1 MTTAETATRVGI
13 ICGGGVLPF
22 AVADAVM
29 ARGREPALFALRGQA
44 DPASVARYRHHWI
57 HFGQFGRLRRLLAAE
72 RCGDIIMI
80 GSTVRFSVTD
90 ARLDWMTLRLMPKV
104 LSGLRGGDDH
114 ALRTVARAFEEEGF
128 RVVGI
133 ADLAPELLMPDGAL
147 TRRAPDEAAAADI
160 ALGRSVLKAMSP
172 FDVGQGA
179 VVIDRHVV
187 AVEDIGG
194 TDALLARV
202 ASLRADGRLRAKP
215 GRGVLVKAPKSG
227 QDRRLDLPAFGPKTV
242 EGVAAAGLAGIAVA
256 AGSTVVVEGDRLVDL
271 ADRAGIFVVGVAAE
285 GPAP

>member
-1 MTTAETATRVGI
+1 MTTAETATTVGI

-22 AVADAVM
+22 AVADAVS
-29 ARGREPALFALRGQA
+29 ARGRVPVLFALRGQA
-44 DPASVARYRHHWI
+44 DPSRVARYRHHWI
-57 HFGQFGRLRRLLAAE
+57 YVGQFGRLRRTLAAE
-72 RCGDIIMI
+72 RCGDIIMV
-80 GSTVRFSVTD
+80 GSTVRFSVAD
-90 ARLDWMTLRLMPKV
+90 VRLDWMTLRLMPKV

-114 ALRTVARAFEEEGF
+114 ALRTVAGAFEAQGF

-133 ADLAPELLMPDGAL
+133 ADLAPELLMPAGAL
-147 TRRAPDEAAAADI
+147 TRHAPDEAAAADI

-172 FDVGQGA
+172 FDIGQGV

-194 TDALLARV
+194 TDALLERV
-202 ASLRADGRLRAKP
+202 ARLRVDGRLRAKP

-227 QDRRLDLPAFGPKTV
+227 QDRRLDLPAFGPQTV
-242 EGVAAAGLAGIAVA
+242 AGVVAAGLAGIAVA

-271 ADRAGIFVVGVAAE
+271 ADKAGIFVVGVEAE